1 MARTE
6 KTEKKVRKNFRL
18 SQRKLDEAREALGT
32 KTETETVEAALDL
45 VTFRR
50 EVMEGLERI
59 GGTNSIVDVFAEE
72 EGTST
77 AEGVSRSMAVRETRR
92 AD

>member
-1 MARTE
+1 MCTLKVIRTHKEAGMARDA
-6 KTEKKVRKNFRL
+6 KVRKHFRL
-18 SQRKLDEAREALGT
+18 SQRKIDEARKALGT

-59 GGTNSIVDVFAEE
+59 GGTRTYVDVLR
-72 EGTST
+72 EGDDEP
-77 AEGVSRSMAVRETRR
+77 AAG
-92 AD
+92 

>member
-1 MARTE
+1 MARIDE
-6 KTEKKVRKNFRL
+6 SDKKVRKNFRL
-18 SQRKLDEAREALGT
+18 SQRKLDEARTALGT

-72 EGTST
+72 EGAGT
-77 AEGVSRSMAVRETRR
+77 AEVVTRTMAVRETRR
-92 AD
+92 DD